1 MRGRQR
7 RGVSA
12 YLVVGVV
19 LAAVAG
25 CGTDREAPVEA
36 LGMVDQSAPAS
47 GEVDELNARKAALAA
62 YSGYL
67 AVTQEA
73 SGDSDPHHPELTT
86 YLADPLLTRVRFT
99 IRTAKEHGAIRIGTL
114 RSDPVVTAVDL
125 ASVPAT
131 VEIQDC
137 LDATGWRLVYAEDE
151 RVVPG
156 SQSTRHL
163 ATATATR
170 YPDGRWLINTGAAH
184 EDQPC

>member
-1 MRGRQR
+1 MRGRML

-12 YLVVGVV
+12 YLMVGA
-19 LAAVAG
+19 LWGAVAG
-25 CGTDREAPVEA
+25 CGTGREAPVEA
-36 LGMVDQSAPAS
+36 VGVIDQPAPTS
-47 GEVDELNARKAALAA
+47 GGVAERNARKAALAA

-125 ASVPAT
+125 AGVPAT

-137 LDATGWRLVYAEDE
+137 LDATDWRLVYAEDE

-156 SQSTRHL
+156 SESTRHL
-163 ATATATR
+163 ATVTAAR
-170 YPDGRWLINTGAAH
+170 YPDGRWLINTGASH

>member
-1 MRGRQR
+1 MRGSQL

-12 YLVVGVV
+12 YLVVGAV
-19 LAAVAG
+19 LGAVAG
-25 CGTDREAPVEA
+25 CGTGRGTPVEA
-36 LGMVDQSAPAS
+36 AGVVDQPAPAAE
-47 GEVDELNARKAALAA
+47 EVAEQNARKAALAA

-73 SGDSDPHHPELTT
+73 SGDSDPHHPELTN

-99 IRTAKEHGAIRIGTL
+99 IRTAKEHGAIRVGTL
-114 RSDPVVTAVDL
+114 RSDPVVTVVDV
-125 ASVPAT
+125 ASVPAI

-137 LDATGWRLVYAEDE
+137 LDATDWRLVYAEDE
-151 RVVPG
+151 QVVPG

-163 ATATATR
+163 ATVTVAR
-170 YPDGRWLINTGAAH
+170 YPDGRWLVNTGASH